1 MWPDIPILDDGDGG
15 MYPREEWNALRA
27 DAPDGDP
34 TAFGLD
40 MTWDR
45 QWASVAW
52 AVGPYVDVHQ
62 HARGSAWVVETCKA
76 LQRKYPAAAIWT
88 DGKGPAASLIPKLRE
103 AGVRVEEITHE
114 DYKRACGSF
123 HDAVKARTLQHSG
136 HPALDDAVRGAVV
149 TGGSGGWVWDRKKG
163 AVISP
168 LVAVT
173 HARHGANLNDY
184 DVTESV
190 W

>member
-1 MWPDIPILDDGDGG
+1 
-15 MYPREEWNALRA
+15 
-27 DAPDGDP
+27 
-34 TAFGLD
+34 

-45 QWASVAW
+45 EWADIAW
-52 AVGPYVDVHQ
+52 CRGAYVDIHR
-62 HARGSAWVVETCKA
+62 HARGSSWVVEECKR
-76 LQRKYPAAAIWT
+76 LQEKYPNVAVWT

-123 HDAVKARTLQHSG
+123 FDAVKARTVQHSG

-168 LVAVT
+168 LAAAT